1 MSRHFKYNE
10 NVLGTA
16 EEKMNSMML
25 LSSSKGLGIGSA
37 IGTAVAALVAGLMIG
52 LLAYVIYSKKKVGV
66 AKSEAKRIIEEANL
80 EAKSI
85 RQDEIL
91 KGNEIVDRQ
100 RAKFEEE
107 VTERKSDLQKRENRI
122 LEKEEAIGRKQESLE
137 QKLDLLSRRSFEL
150 DQSQKDIEVA
160 KEKIKVIEEDLKNSQ
175 EKVLAEVE
183 RVAGMSKKQAEEQLK
198 ADLLDGVKKAVVA
211 EAKEIEEEA
220 RETAEK
226 QAQTIIAEAIA
237 RCASEYT
244 VENTTTV
251 VELANDEIKAK
262 IIGRQGRN
270 IRAIESVV
278 GVDVLIDDTPGIITL
293 SSFDPVRREVARQTI
308 EKLLKDGRINPSKIE
323 EVAEKVNHDIKN
335 TIKAAGEDAANA
347 ARVYGIHPKLIE
359 LLGRLKFRTSYG
371 QNVLQHSV
379 EVAKTA
385 SIIAAE
391 LGIDPTKARRGG
403 LLHDIGKAIDHEF
416 EGTHVQLGVEFA
428 KKYGE
433 HSDIIHIIES
443 HHNDV
448 EPNTIEAVIVQAA
461 DAISSARP
469 GARRETLEAYVKRI
483 EKLEKIAKEFA
494 GVEQCFALQAG
505 REIRVMV
512 NPDKMDDSKTIF
524 LSKEIATKLEN
535 ELDYPGKIKVN
546 VIREFR
552 SVEYAK

>member
-1 MSRHFKYNE
+1 
-10 NVLGTA
+10 
-16 EEKMNSMML
+16 MNSMML
-25 LSSSKGLGIGSA
+25 LSSSKGLGIGSVVG
-37 IGTAVAALVAGLMIG
+37 IAVAALVAGLMIG
-52 LLAYVIYSKKKVGV
+52 LLAYAIYSKKKVGV

-198 ADLLDGVKKAVVA
+198 ADLLDEVKKAVVA

-433 HSDIIHIIES
+433 HSDIIHIIEA

-448 EPNTIEAVIVQAA
+448 EPKTIEAVIVQAA

>member
-1 MSRHFKYNE
+1 
-10 NVLGTA
+10 
-16 EEKMNSMML
+16 ML
-25 LSSSKGLGIGSA
+25 LSSSKGLGIGPIVGIA
-37 IGTAVAALVAGLMIG
+37 IAGLVIGLAIG
-52 LLAYVIYSKKKVGV
+52 LLAYAMYAKKKVGV

-122 LEKEEAIGRKQESLE
+122 LLKEEAIEKKEESLE
-137 QKLDLLSRRSFEL
+137 QKLDLLSKRTFEL
-150 DQSQKDIEVA
+150 DQSQRDIEVA
-160 KEKIKVIEEDLKNSQ
+160 KDKIRAIEEDLRNSQ
-175 EKVLAEVE
+175 EKVLAEIE
-183 RVAGMSKKQAEEQLK
+183 KVARMSRQEAEEQLK
-198 ADLLDGVKKAVVA
+198 TDLLESVKKAVVT
-211 EAKEIEEEA
+211 EAREIEEEA
-220 RETAEK
+220 KENAEK
-226 QAQTIIAEAIA
+226 KAQSIIAEAIA

-251 VELANDEIKAK
+251 IELANDEIKAK

-293 SSFDPVRREVARQTI
+293 SSFDPVRREVARLTV

-323 EVAEKVNHDIKN
+323 EVAEKVNHDIRN
-335 TIKAAGEDAANA
+335 TIKAAGEEAAA
-347 ARVYGIHPKLIE
+347 TARVYGLNPKLIE

-385 SIIAAE
+385 SIIASE
-391 LGIDPTKARRGG
+391 LGLDPTKARRGG

-433 HSDIIHIIES
+433 TKEVIHIIEA

-448 EPNTIEAVIVQAA
+448 EPNSVDAVIVQAA

-469 GARRETLEAYVKRI
+469 GARRETLEAYIKRI

-494 GVEQCFALQAG
+494 GVDQCFALQAG

-512 NPDKMDDSKTIF
+512 NPDKMDDSKTMF
-524 LSKEIATKLEN
+524 LSKEIATRLEN

>member
-1 MSRHFKYNE
+1 MLRYFKYNE

-25 LSSSKGLGIGSA
+25 LSSSKGLGIGSVVG
-37 IGTAVAALVAGLMIG
+37 IAVVALVAGLAIG
-52 LLAYVIYSKKKVGV
+52 LLAYAIYAKKKVGV

-244 VENTTTV
+244 VENTTSV

-278 GVDVLIDDTPGIITL
+278 GVDV
-293 SSFDPVRREVARQTI
+293 
-308 EKLLKDGRINPSKIE
+308 
-323 EVAEKVNHDIKN
+323 
-335 TIKAAGEDAANA
+335 
-347 ARVYGIHPKLIE
+347 
-359 LLGRLKFRTSYG
+359 
-371 QNVLQHSV
+371 
-379 EVAKTA
+379 
-385 SIIAAE
+385 
-391 LGIDPTKARRGG
+391 
-403 LLHDIGKAIDHEF
+403 
-416 EGTHVQLGVEFA
+416 
-428 KKYGE
+428 
-433 HSDIIHIIES
+433 
-443 HHNDV
+443 
-448 EPNTIEAVIVQAA
+448 
-461 DAISSARP
+461 
-469 GARRETLEAYVKRI
+469 
-483 EKLEKIAKEFA
+483 
-494 GVEQCFALQAG
+494 
-505 REIRVMV
+505 
-512 NPDKMDDSKTIF
+512 
-524 LSKEIATKLEN
+524 
-535 ELDYPGKIKVN
+535 
-546 VIREFR
+546 
-552 SVEYAK
+552 

>member
-1 MSRHFKYNE
+1 
-10 NVLGTA
+10 
-16 EEKMNSMML
+16 MNSMML
-25 LSSSKGLGIGSA
+25 LSSSKGLGIGSVVG
-37 IGTAVAALVAGLMIG
+37 IAVAALVAGLMIG
-52 LLAYVIYSKKKVGV
+52 LLAYAIYSKKKVGV

-198 ADLLDGVKKAVVA
+198 ADLLDGVKKTVVA

-335 TIKAAGEDAANA
+335 TIKAAGEDAANT

-433 HSDIIHIIES
+433 HSDIIHIIEA